1 MGVDGYRCPYNGCY
15 CRFKH
20 FGIFFFWPVEEE
32 EKAHE
37 LLWRTAR
44 PKKGGGSQGQNRHTA
59 AKTKKRKMDAKNK
72 IYKGGEGIYSA
83 ALELDALIRSSS
95 QRGGGGSGRRP
106 ITKLK
111 IDSHNDDD
119 HGVLFSYFF
128 ILIEKKEKE

>member
-1 MGVDGYRCPYNGCY
+1 MDIVAHITAATAVSN
-15 CRFKH
+15 
-20 FGIFFFWPVEEE
+20 ISAFFFSPVKEE

-44 PKKGGGSQGQNRHTA
+44 PKKEGAPKARTDTQPQQ
-59 AKTKKRKMDAKNK
+59 KKRKMDAKNIK
-72 IYKGGEGIYSA
+72 EGIYSA

>member
-1 MGVDGYRCPYNGCY
+1 MN
-15 CRFKH
+15 F
-20 FGIFFFWPVEEE
+20 FGEPRGLKKEGAP
-32 EKAHE
+32 KA
-37 LLWRTAR
+37 RTDTQ
-44 PKKGGGSQGQNRHTA
+44 PQQ
-59 AKTKKRKMDAKNK
+59 KKRKMDAKNK
-72 IYKGGEGIYSA
+72 IYKGGEGLYSA